1 MRGEEFSYQLQIL
14 SAVKLN
20 YHMKTIPALV
30 LIAVAAFAQK
40 PLKPDEPLPP
50 GLYATFNTSQGTIVA
65 ALYEK
70 YAPESVRSF
79 VGLAQGTKA
88 WRDPKT
94 NAMVKRPMFDNL
106 TFHRVLHGKMIQ
118 SGDPTGTSAHNCGFT
133 IRDEFLI
140 GLQFDRPGRLAV
152 ANSGAPDSGAC
163 QFFITADLA
172 PEWNQKYTIFG
183 QVVKG
188 QDVVDAISKAPLR
201 GDKPV
206 DPVQLTSVK
215 IERVE
220 KSRKKE

>member
-1 MRGEEFSYQLQIL
+1 
-14 SAVKLN
+14 V
-20 YHMKTIPALV
+20 KTIPAV
-30 LIAVAAFAQK
+30 LLLAATASVVSAQK
-40 PLKPDEPLPP
+40 PPAPLPP

-65 ALYEK
+65 TLYEK
-70 YAPESVRSF
+70 YTPESVKNF

-88 WRDPKT
+88 WKDPKT
-94 NAMVKRPMFDNL
+94 GAMVKRPMYDNL

-118 SGDPTGTSAHNCGFT
+118 SVDPTGTSAHNCGIT
-133 IRDEFLI
+133 VRDEFLI

-163 QFFITADLA
+163 QFFITADLS

-188 QDVVDAISKAPLR
+188 QDVVDAISKAPLH

-206 DPVQLTSVK
+206 EPAKLLSVT
-215 IERVE
+215 IERIE
-220 KSRKKE
+220 KPAKH